1 MLYDLSAQV
10 VQHEGVLSYNMN
22 IYSRTTIE
30 FYFVENDK
38 KRKLLIQKSIFS
50 LTDYPKASRQNL

>member
-1 MLYDLSAQV
+1 
-10 VQHEGVLSYNMN
+10 MN

-38 KRKLLIQKSIFS
+38 KRKLLIQKTIFS
-50 LTDYPKASRQNL
+50 LTDYPKASRQNLGINNYRE